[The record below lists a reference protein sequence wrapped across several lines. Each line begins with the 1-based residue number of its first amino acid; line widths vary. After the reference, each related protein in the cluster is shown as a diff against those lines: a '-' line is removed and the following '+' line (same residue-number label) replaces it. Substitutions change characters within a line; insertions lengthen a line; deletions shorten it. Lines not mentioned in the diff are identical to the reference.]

1 MDKKYIGR
9 VDHVESL
16 RNLLLTDRPK
26 NGLIIQS
33 IEGPGGIGK
42 STLLDYSLSRMD
54 LSPQNFLTLRL
65 NGGDLA
71 HGGVFP
77 AIEKMINSARSSN
90 NDKTF
95 IVKYFNNTNKVLKT
109 YEKLKAELID
119 EIVKIEDVDADVDLL
134 NRILDGAF
142 STGKTIND
150 LFIFTKKYIDFYV
163 IEKRRAS
170 IEQAFFALK
179 TLSKEMPGV
188 LQKLGVFD
196 EELNIK
202 NSLKENA
209 LKTLSDAF
217 FDDLRNILVGCE
229 KKNPLKLSNGKVTGV
244 DRLLLIIDD
253 YEKTQREV
261 GDFLVGYLL
270 GQLKRADFES
280 TLIVLGRD
288 DIRNTHVGWD
298 QHFSGNLLK
307 AIRLTPLNREEM
319 DLLVDSMGNFS
330 EEEKDRAWDDTSGY
344 PFLVNLWADEAE
356 NGGRTATS
364 LKRFYDRTTRWM
376 SEEEK
381 KWLGYAIYMEDVNLS
396 KFQYVLKNE
405 EEGRRA
411 WKWFESEGSVRDTRS
426 PKFKVNQYLRS
437 RLIEYLE
444 LTDPRGTEALKEVAQ
459 MAANA

>member
-9 VDHVESL
+9 VGHVESL

-26 NGLIIQS
+26 NELVVQS

-54 LSPQNFLTLRL
+54 LSPQNFLILRL
-65 NGGDLA
+65 NGGDLV

-77 AIEKMINSARSSN
+77 AIEKMVGSAKSSSN
-90 NDKTF
+90 DGLP
-95 IVKYFNNTNKVLKT
+95 VAKYFVNTNKILKV
-109 YEKLKAELID
+109 YGKLKVELIG
-119 EIVKIEDVDADVDLL
+119 EIIKNENADAALL
-134 NRILDGAF
+134 NTILDGAF
-142 STGKTIND
+142 STGKALND
-150 LFIFTKKYIDFYV
+150 VLSFTKKYINFYGF
-163 IEKRRAS
+163 EERRAS
-170 IEQAFFALK
+170 IEQAFLALK
-179 TLSKEMPGV
+179 ALGKELPGV
-188 LQKLGVFD
+188 LQRLGVFD

-217 FDDLRNILVGCE
+217 FSDLKAILVGVE
-229 KKNPLKLSNGKVTGV
+229 RQNLLKPGKRKILGV

-253 YEKTQREV
+253 YEKTQREI
-261 GDFLVGYLL
+261 GEFLVSYLL
-270 GQLKRADFES
+270 DQLKRADFDS

-298 QHFSGNLLK
+298 QHFSGNLLR
-307 AIRLTPLNREEM
+307 AIRLNPLNREEM

-396 KFQYVLKNE
+396 KFQYALKNE
-405 EEGRRA
+405 EEGQRA

-426 PKFKVNQYLRS
+426 IKFKVNQYLRS

-444 LTDPRGTEALKEVAQ
+444 LTDPHGAEALKQVAQ